1 MKKEL
6 KHLKKL
12 HSINSEE
19 VVNLKE
25 SDINSLSL
33 LLFSDA
39 SFEYIISNLLSKR
52 KFNILNKLGVF
63 ESVSFRSNKT
73 TYRVS
78 STYENQI
85 KNIYVKYYGTKY
97 KK

>member
-12 HSINSEE
+12 LSINSKE

-39 SFEYIISNLLSKR
+39 SFEYITSNLLSKR

-63 ESVSFRSNKT
+63 ESVSIRNNKT

-78 STYENQI
+78 SIYENQI
-85 KNIYVKYYGTKY
+85 KNIYIKYYGTKY